1 MVLLFVILVFAGAVI
16 IGSFIAH
23 LVGIGK
29 KAAVAATRPAQES
42 PVIGV
47 QQIAP
52 DQNSDQEA
60 AQLIV
65 HHLKGKSGQ
74 ATLLVRERPAKKAVT
89 GQLLIVAG
97 KKKKF
102 VRDSFYELG
111 LVHQE
116 KVTNA
121 LVDDFI
127 VLAKAKMDDLACA
140 GVKRKSRVSVVSERT
155 STPVVPPP
163 VIEKAAPVMAAAP
176 IPSSDAVPVSII
188 ENQLQPEGAIKLRK
202 FPSVS
207 RGVIL
212 EIGHMPRVLGG
223 KTLNQFGVKYR
234 TPDGVEDVVW
244 GVDLRTVLHDAKA
257 GVGDTV
263 EILKIGRKTID
274 EDKAPMN
281 LYTATKLN

>member
-1 MVLLFVILVFAGAVI
+1 MVLLFLILAFAGVII

-29 KAAVAATRPAQES
+29 KAAAAATSPAQES
-42 PVIGV
+42 PVTGP
-47 QQIAP
+47 QQVAP

-140 GVKRKSRVSVVSERT
+140 GVKRKSRVSVVSERI

-163 VIEKAAPVMAAAP
+163 VIEKAAPVVVA
-176 IPSSDAVPVSII
+176 IPTPPVDAVPVSII
-188 ENQLQPEGAIKLRK
+188 ENQPQSEGAIKLRK